1 MPLHPPSS
9 LAPPLLPLVPPLA
22 HPALPPPSHPPPLAR
37 RQWYVDVVLQLIK
50 LAGDQVSEEI
60 WYRVIQII
68 TNQGDELQR
77 YATETVWRALVA
89 EKFPHRTLVKV
100 AGYVLGEFG
109 HMIADLPESN
119 AHKQVE
125 VLTAL
130 YANAEPEVRAL
141 LLNTF
146 VKLAHSYAEIVPQV
160 TELLT
165 ASSSAMDQEIQ
176 QRSNE
181 YLALASPQMA
191 EVKTT
196 VLEMMPHFTERESI
210 VQKQLAKSKGEGP
223 VKKSKDDEDDDDDD
237 DAPTVPQPTRA
248 AAPDLIGGLGDEP
261 PPRPATAPTPSG
273 AADLLG
279 GLDLGGPAPAPA
291 PAASAGGLDD
301 LLGLGGM
308 GGAPAPAPAAS
319 AGGGLDDLLGLGGMG
334 GAPAP
339 APAPAAPAS
348 SGGAGG
354 MTPQCIALCLRND
367 GVLHEDANMQI
378 GVKME
383 FANPPAGHQGRMA
396 LYFGNK
402 TAEPF
407 SSFATQLSPSPG
419 LAIQAAAVP
428 NTMQPR
434 AQGQQMLM
442 MECGAAYGEAPQIAV
457 RFVANGAPVQLVLR
471 LPLPASKFTQPL
483 VVDAAEF
490 FRRWKVFDGK
500 EAQQIFKLA
509 AVPLPEPMV
518 AKVLSEGMKLALLK
532 GVDPNPSNFVIAGWL
547 STKGCTPQGDAE
559 SVLMRLE
566 VNDAAGVC
574 RISVRSGSNELNTAL
589 SKLIIGQLGKPE

>member
-1 MPLHPPSS
+1 M
-9 LAPPLLPLVPPLA
+9 
-22 HPALPPPSHPPPLAR
+22 
-37 RQWYVDVVLQLIK
+37 
-50 LAGDQVSEEI
+50 
-60 WYRVIQII
+60 
-68 TNQGDELQR
+68 
-77 YATETVWRALVA
+77 
-89 EKFPHRTLVKV
+89 
-100 AGYVLGEFG
+100 
-109 HMIADLPESN
+109 
-119 AHKQVE
+119 
-125 VLTAL
+125 
-130 YANAEPEVRAL
+130 
-141 LLNTF
+141 
-146 VKLAHSYAEIVPQV
+146 
-160 TELLT
+160 
-165 ASSSAMDQEIQ
+165 
-176 QRSNE
+176 
-181 YLALASPQMA
+181 
-191 EVKTT
+191 
-196 VLEMMPHFTERESI
+196 
-210 VQKQLAKSKGEGP
+210 
-223 VKKSKDDEDDDDDD
+223 
-237 DAPTVPQPTRA
+237 PQPTRA

-261 PPRPATAPTPSG
+261 APRPATAPTPSG

-500 EAQQIFKLA
+500 EAQQIFKLV

>member
-1 MPLHPPSS
+1 
-9 LAPPLLPLVPPLA
+9 
-22 HPALPPPSHPPPLAR
+22 
-37 RQWYVDVVLQLIK
+37 
-50 LAGDQVSEEI
+50 
-60 WYRVIQII
+60 
-68 TNQGDELQR
+68 
-77 YATETVWRALVA
+77 
-89 EKFPHRTLVKV
+89 
-100 AGYVLGEFG
+100 
-109 HMIADLPESN
+109 
-119 AHKQVE
+119 
-125 VLTAL
+125 
-130 YANAEPEVRAL
+130 
-141 LLNTF
+141 
-146 VKLAHSYAEIVPQV
+146 
-160 TELLT
+160 
-165 ASSSAMDQEIQ
+165 
-176 QRSNE
+176 
-181 YLALASPQMA
+181 
-191 EVKTT
+191 
-196 VLEMMPHFTERESI
+196 
-210 VQKQLAKSKGEGP
+210 
-223 VKKSKDDEDDDDDD
+223 
-237 DAPTVPQPTRA
+237 
-248 AAPDLIGGLGDEP
+248 
-261 PPRPATAPTPSG
+261 
-273 AADLLG
+273 
-279 GLDLGGPAPAPA
+279 
-291 PAASAGGLDD
+291 
-301 LLGLGGM
+301 
-308 GGAPAPAPAAS
+308 
-319 AGGGLDDLLGLGGMG
+319 
-334 GAPAP
+334 
-339 APAPAAPAS
+339 APAAPAS

-500 EAQQIFKLA
+500 EAQQIFKLV

>member
-1 MPLHPPSS
+1 
-9 LAPPLLPLVPPLA
+9 
-22 HPALPPPSHPPPLAR
+22 
-37 RQWYVDVVLQLIK
+37 
-50 LAGDQVSEEI
+50 
-60 WYRVIQII
+60 
-68 TNQGDELQR
+68 
-77 YATETVWRALVA
+77 
-89 EKFPHRTLVKV
+89 
-100 AGYVLGEFG
+100 
-109 HMIADLPESN
+109 
-119 AHKQVE
+119 
-125 VLTAL
+125 
-130 YANAEPEVRAL
+130 
-141 LLNTF
+141 
-146 VKLAHSYAEIVPQV
+146 
-160 TELLT
+160 
-165 ASSSAMDQEIQ
+165 
-176 QRSNE
+176 
-181 YLALASPQMA
+181 
-191 EVKTT
+191 
-196 VLEMMPHFTERESI
+196 
-210 VQKQLAKSKGEGP
+210 
-223 VKKSKDDEDDDDDD
+223 
-237 DAPTVPQPTRA
+237 
-248 AAPDLIGGLGDEP
+248 
-261 PPRPATAPTPSG
+261 
-273 AADLLG
+273 
-279 GLDLGGPAPAPA
+279 
-291 PAASAGGLDD
+291 

-308 GGAPAPAPAAS
+308 GGAPAPAPT
-319 AGGGLDDLLGLGGMG
+319 
-334 GAPAP
+334 
-339 APAPAAPAS
+339 PAAPAG

-383 FANPPAGHQGRMA
+383 FANPPAAHQGRMA

-471 LPLPASKFTQPL
+471 LPLPASKFMHPL

-547 STKGCTPQGDAE
+547 PTKGCTPQGDAE

-566 VNDAAGVC
+566 INDAAGVC
-574 RISVRSGSNELNTAL
+574 RISVRSGSSELNTAL